1 MRGPGK
7 SALISQDLRA
17 RGTQQRW
24 PSPPRSPLPVCEH
37 RDWECL
43 GKQLE
48 RGWVRTRVR
57 APRGDSLP
65 SAIWGFLTRHRSWLP
80 LGAVEYLGGSRW
92 TVYPHSPTS
101 QGKELGQQKS
111 FKERLRYP

>member
-57 APRGDSLP
+57 APWGDSLP

-80 LGAVEYLGGSRW
+80 LGAVEYLGG
-92 TVYPHSPTS
+92 VQVDGVPPQPH
-101 QGKELGQQKS
+101 
-111 FKERLRYP
+111 